1 MLKAYLFGAG
11 GGGARL
17 YDSVKE
23 QYEIIGIVDNDERKW
38 GMQFRNLHVG
48 APEQCLT
55 QSEYDVIVLTS
66 APGRDSIIKQLCG
79 YGIAENRIITSF
91 IDQPLESRRIF
102 LKNFS
107 MLTKDLD
114 REASVAEA
122 GVFQGDF
129 AKYINQ
135 YFPDRK
141 LYLFDTFEGF
151 AAKDIALEESH
162 DYSRAQTADYA
173 NTSLELV
180 RQKMLYPE
188 QCIFKAGYFPDTAR
202 GVEERF
208 CFVNLDLDLYQPTLE
223 GLRWFEDRM
232 VKGGVILIHDYFAD
246 NFRGVRHAVDE
257 YMSNKK
263 GKELYLMPIGDGIS
277 IAVCGF

>member
-11 GGGARL
+11 GGGERL

-23 QYEIIGIVDNDERKW
+23 QYEIVGIVDNDERKW
-38 GMQFRNLHVG
+38 NVQFRDLYVE
-48 APEQCLT
+48 APEKSLI
-55 QSEYDVIVLTS
+55 QSEYDVVVLTS
-66 APGRDSIIKQLCG
+66 APGRDSIIRQLRG
-79 YGIAENRIITSF
+79 YGIAENRIITAF

-102 LKNFS
+102 LKNLS
-107 MLTKDLD
+107 MLMQDFDK
-114 REASVAEA
+114 EASVAEA

-135 YFPDRK
+135 YFWNRR

-151 AAKDIALEESH
+151 DAKDIALEESN
-162 DYSRAQTADYA
+162 DYSGAKTADYA
-173 NTSLELV
+173 NTSQELV
-180 RQKMLYPE
+180 RQKMQYPE
-188 QCIFKAGYFPDTAR
+188 QCIFKEGYFPETAQ
-202 GVEERF
+202 GVEGCF

-223 GLRWFEDRM
+223 GLQWFGERM

-246 NFRGVRHAVDE
+246 NFRGVRHAVDK
-257 YMSNKK
+257 YMSAKK
-263 GKELYLMPIGDGIS
+263 EKGLYLMPIGDGIS

>member
-1 MLKAYLFGAG
+1 M
-11 GGGARL
+11 
-17 YDSVKE
+17 
-23 QYEIIGIVDNDERKW
+23 
-38 GMQFRNLHVG
+38 
-48 APEQCLT
+48 PEECLT
-55 QSEYDVIVLTS
+55 QSVYDVIVLTS

-102 LKNFS
+102 LKNLS
-107 MLTKDLD
+107 MLMKDLD

-129 AKYINQ
+129 AKYMNQ

-151 AAKDIALEESH
+151 DEKDVALEESN
-162 DYSRAQTADYA
+162 DYSSAQTSDYN
-173 NTSLELV
+173 NTSQELV
-180 RQKMLYPE
+180 RQKMQYPE
-188 QCIFKAGYFPDTAR
+188 QCIFKAGYFPETATK
-202 GVEERF
+202 VEERF

-223 GLRWFEDRM
+223 GLLWFENRM
-232 VKGGVILIHDYFAD
+232 VKGSVILIHDYFAD

-257 YMSNKK
+257 YMSNRKK
-263 GKELYLMPIGDGIS
+263 EELHLMPIGDGIS

>member
-17 YDSVKE
+17 YDSIKE
-23 QYEIIGIVDNDERKW
+23 QYVIVGIVDNDERKW
-38 GMQFRNLHVG
+38 GGKFQNLRIEE
-48 APEQCLT
+48 PERSLT
-55 QSEYDVIVLTS
+55 QSTYDVIVLTS

-79 YGIAENRIITSF
+79 YGIAESRIITSY

-102 LKNFS
+102 LKNLS
-107 MLTKDLD
+107 ILMRDMD

-151 AAKDIALEESH
+151 DAKDIALEESN

-173 NTSLELV
+173 NTS
-180 RQKMLYPE
+180 QKIVEQKLPYPA
-188 QCIFKAGYFPDTAR
+188 QCFFKAGYFPETAK
-202 GVEERF
+202 GMEEHF
-208 CFVNLDLDLYQPTLE
+208 CFVNLDMDLYQPTLE

-257 YMSNKK
+257 YMSNRKR
-263 GKELYLMPIGDGIS
+263 KELHLMPIGDGIS